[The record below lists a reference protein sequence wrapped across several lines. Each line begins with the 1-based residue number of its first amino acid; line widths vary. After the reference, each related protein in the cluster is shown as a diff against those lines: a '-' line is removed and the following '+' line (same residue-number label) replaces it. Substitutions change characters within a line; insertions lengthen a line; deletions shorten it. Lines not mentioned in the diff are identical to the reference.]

1 MIFSSLIFIF
11 RFLPVFFLLYF
22 LCPAKYR
29 NVLLLLGSIVF
40 YSFGEKRYAV
50 LVVVSAFVN
59 FFVGK
64 WMEKCRPS
72 GIGRKLLLLVAILYN
87 VGLLVFFKYITFI
100 FENLSAAGFV
110 ELPKLDITLPIGI
123 SFYTFQILSYVIDVY
138 RGDAKAET
146 SLVNLATYLCMFPQ
160 LIAGPIVSF
169 KTVRGN
175 LRIRTCTA
183 KGVESGLK
191 MFTIG
196 LGYKVLLADQFRTLW
211 ESLEQ
216 TGYENLSTPLAWVGM
231 LTFTLQIY
239 FDFNG
244 YSLMAVGLGE
254 MLGFQFPQNFNYP
267 YIASS
272 VTDFWKRWHITLTGW
287 FREYIYIPLG
297 GNRKGRIRTYFNML
311 IIWVITGIWHGAGWN
326 YLLWGLYYFVLMAVE
341 RLFLK
346 KILDRSK
353 VISRIYTI
361 LAVMFGWIVFAI
373 TDMGKMVLYF
383 ERLFSMEIGSDY
395 LVYLQNYGILLIVG
409 VFLSTPVLK
418 KWYADNKEKTLGV
431 ILLVAVFWFSV
442 VSLVDAVYYPFLY
455 FKF

>member
-11 RFLPVFFLLYF
+11 RFLPVFLILYF
-22 LCPAKYR
+22 LCPVKYR

-40 YSFGEKRYAV
+40 YSFGEPRYAI

-59 FFVGK
+59 FFLGK
-64 WMEKCRPS
+64 WMEKCKPAGS
-72 GIGRKLLLLVAILYN
+72 GRKMLLLMAIFYN
-87 VGLLVFFKYITFI
+87 VGLLFFFKYASFI
-100 FENLSAAGFV
+100 LENLNATGIV

-123 SFYTFQILSYVIDVY
+123 SFYTFQILSYIIDIY
-138 RGDAKAET
+138 RGEIEAET
-146 SLVNLATYLCMFPQ
+146 SLINLATYLCMFPQ

-169 KTVRGN
+169 GKVGKE
-175 LRIRTCTA
+175 LRARRCSV
-183 KGVESGLK
+183 KDVESGLK
-191 MFTIG
+191 LFTIG

-216 TGYENLSTPLAWVGM
+216 TGYENLSTPLVWIGM

-254 MLGFQFPQNFNYP
+254 MLGFHFPQNFNYP
-267 YIASS
+267 YVANS
-272 VTDFWKRWHITLTGW
+272 VTDFWKRWHITLTSW

-297 GNRKGRIRTYFNML
+297 GNRKGKIRTYFNML
-311 IIWVITGIWHGAGWN
+311 IVWVITGVWHGAGWN
-326 YLLWGLYYFVLMAVE
+326 YLLWGLYYFVLMSTE

-346 KILDRSK
+346 KLLDKSRI
-353 VISRIYTI
+353 ISRIYTI
-361 LAVMFGWIVFAI
+361 LSVMFGWVIFAI
-373 TDMGKMVLYF
+373 TDIDKMVMYF
-383 ERLFSMEIGSDY
+383 KRLFIMENGSDY
-395 LVYLQNYGILLIVG
+395 LVYLQNYGILLVVG

-418 KWYADNKEKTLGV
+418 KWYVGNKRKTLGV
-431 ILLVAVFWFSV
+431 ILLVIVFWCSI
-442 VSLVDAVYYPFLY
+442 VSLVDAIYYPFLY